1 MLALLLALGAV
12 ALVAAPAAGA
22 SIISPRAAHSPN
34 ADDIRT
40 TYWVMLILAAL
51 IGLAINA
58 LLIVAV
64 VRFRARRGPAP
75 ARVEAGR
82 GVFARIAIP
91 LGLVAVAIFV
101 FGVVMTVKS
110 QKVASAGPDGLS
122 AAAAETAQVGVHGV
136 SRQALTDATQEL
148 RNTEPAVPTSQP
160 VKGGPLMIDAV
171 AQQWIWRFFYPGGP
185 GQTSKPGEIP
195 PYSETGGRPGDRT
208 YSVNELVVPVDTPVV
223 LNITSTDVM
232 HRWFVPALGGQVDA
246 VPGNTSR
253 TWFKADRIGLYP
265 GQSTMFSGTGYSAM
279 RTWVRVVSVP
289 DYQSYLEKQTHELGA
304 AQAYVQHAQETG
316 NIPGGTP

>member
-1 MLALLLALGAV
+1 
-12 ALVAAPAAGA
+12 
-22 SIISPRAAHSPN
+22 
-34 ADDIRT
+34 
-40 TYWVMLILAAL
+40 
-51 IGLAINA
+51 
-58 LLIVAV
+58 
-64 VRFRARRGPAP
+64 
-75 ARVEAGR
+75 
-82 GVFARIAIP
+82 
-91 LGLVAVAIFV
+91 
-101 FGVVMTVKS
+101 
-110 QKVASAGPDGLS
+110 
-122 AAAAETAQVGVHGV
+122 
-136 SRQALTDATQEL
+136 
-148 RNTEPAVPTSQP
+148 
-160 VKGGPLMIDAV
+160 MIDAV

-304 AQAYVQHAQETG
+304 AQAYVHPRVLTLAGG
-316 NIPGGTP
+316 NLPGSMRLVFLVSLLGIALLYVTLWKYEMAAKSARMQVRALRRTLLGEEAVAPLKRSAAPS